1 MRTNPMLLIDFYK
14 AVHAEMLPKGIT
26 KSVSYYTPRM
36 SRVKRWDKVV
46 MFGLQGFI
54 KTYLIDYFNE
64 YFFKRPFA
72 DVMFEYKRVM
82 DASLGEDT
90 YNIGKI
96 INLHKLGY
104 LPIEIVALPEGTLVP
119 IHCPMFGITNTH
131 PDFAWLPQSLESLIS
146 AETWHPQLAATVGY
160 TYRQIVNHYYDK
172 TCDDN
177 VSRAR
182 ALGAFD
188 FRGEECLESAVK
200 AGAGWCLSHLNTAT
214 VPVIPY
220 LEQNYNCDCTKE
232 PVAFGS
238 PSTEHS
244 VMCSNYAVDGD
255 EITLLRRLLTEIY
268 PNTSFS
274 AVLDSYDYWNIIDN
288 VLPQLKKEIM
298 EHNGCM
304 LMRGDSGDCVEVVT
318 KTVFKLW
325 ELFGGTINS
334 KGYKVLD
341 PHVKAIYGDSITVQ
355 RCEEIYKILMEHGFA
370 CSNVALGVGS
380 FSFQCIEEDGELKP
394 FTRDTFSSCIKA
406 TYCEIDGKPTPIFKN
421 PKDGGFKKSQ
431 KGCCSVFKQGF
442 DPMSFVD
449 GLTWEEACADP
460 MNMLET
466 VFKDGK
472 LTKVQSLAKIRQL
485 LHNGEFLELRKD
497 VPADV

>member
-1 MRTNPMLLIDFYK
+1 MSRINPMLLIDFYK
-14 AVHAEMLPKGIT
+14 AVHAEMLPKDIT
-26 KSVSYYTPRM
+26 KSVSYFTPRM
-36 SRVKRWDKVV
+36 SRVKMWDKVV

-64 YFFKRPFA
+64 NFFERPFEE
-72 DVMFEYKRVM
+72 VMGEYSRIM
-82 DASLGEDT
+82 DAALGKDAYKLE
-90 YNIGKI
+90 KI
-96 INLHKLGY
+96 EKLHKLGY
-104 LPIEIVALPEGTLVP
+104 LPIEVISLPEGARVP
-119 IHCPMFGITNTH
+119 MQVPMFGITNTH
-131 PDFAWLPQSLESLIS
+131 EEFAWLPQSLESLIS
-146 AETWHPQLAATVGY
+146 AESWHPMLAATVGA
-160 TYRQIVNHYYDK
+160 TYRDIVNKYYEL

-177 VSRAR
+177 IPKAK

-188 FRGEECLESAVK
+188 FRGEECTESAIK
-200 AGAGWCLSHLNTAT
+200 AGAGWCLSFLNTAT
-214 VPVIPY
+214 VPTIPY
-220 LEQNYNCDCTKE
+220 LEQYYNCDCTKE

-244 VMCSNYAVDGD
+244 VMCSNYAIDGD
-255 EITLLRRLLTEIY
+255 EITLIRRLLTEIY

-288 VLPQLKKEIM
+288 VLPQLRDEIM
-298 EHNGCM
+298 GHNGCM

-325 ELFGGTINS
+325 ETFGGTVNS

-341 PHVKAIYGDSITVQ
+341 PHVKAIYGDSITIQ
-355 RCEEIYKILMEHGFA
+355 RCEEIYKILMENGFA

-380 FSFQCIEEDGELKP
+380 FSMQCVEEEGILKP

-406 TYCEIDGKPTPIFKN
+406 TYCEIAGQPYPIFKN

-431 KGCCSVFKQGF
+431 KGCCVVKLDENGNYTYK
-442 DPMSFVD
+442 DEY
-449 GLTWEEACADP
+449 TWAEAINDTE
-460 MNMLET
+460 NQLVT

-472 LTKVQSLAKIRQL
+472 MVKEQSLAEIRNI
-485 LHNGEFLELRKD
+485 LHGGKF
-497 VPADV
+497 

>member
-1 MRTNPMLLIDFYK
+1 MKKTNPMLLIDFYK
-14 AVHAEMLPKGIT
+14 AVHAEMLPKNIT
-26 KSVSYYTPRM
+26 KSVSYFTPRM
-36 SRVKRWDKVV
+36 SRVKRWDNVV
-46 MFGLQGFI
+46 LFGLQGFI
-54 KTYLIDYFNE
+54 KTYLIDYFNNE
-64 YFFKRPFA
+64 FFNKPF
-72 DVMFEYKRVM
+72 DEVMSEYKRIM
-82 DASLGEDT
+82 DATLGKDA
-90 YNIGKI
+90 YKI
-96 INLHKLGY
+96 EKIEALHKLGY
-104 LPIEIVALPEGTLVP
+104 LPIKIVSLPEGTTVP
-119 IHCPMFGITNTH
+119 MHVPMFGITNTH

-146 AETWHPQLAATVGY
+146 AEMWHPMLAATVGA
-160 TYRQIVNHYYDK
+160 TYRDIVNEYYDK

-177 VSRAR
+177 VPRAR

-200 AGAGWCLSHLNTAT
+200 AGAGWCLSFLNTAT
-214 VPVIPY
+214 VPTIPY
-220 LEQNYNCDCTKE
+220 LEEMYNCDCTKE
-232 PVAFGS
+232 PIAFGS

-244 VMCSNYAVDGD
+244 VMCSNYAVDGN

-288 VLPQLKKEIM
+288 VLPQLRDEIM
-298 EHNGCM
+298 NHNGCM

-325 ELFGGTINS
+325 EHFGGTINS

-355 RCEEIYKILMEHGFA
+355 RCEEIYKILEENGFA

-380 FSFQCIEEDGELKP
+380 FSFQCIEEDGILKP

-406 TYCEIDGKPTPIFKN
+406 TYCEIDGVPTPIFKN

-431 KGCCSVFKQGF
+431 KGCCAVYQSAE
-442 DPMSFVD
+442 DTLTFVD
-449 GLTWEEACADP
+449 GKTWNEAVSDNA
-460 MNMLET
+460 NLFRT
-466 VFKDGK
+466 VFEDGK
-472 LTKVQSLAKIRQL
+472 MTKEYTLSEIRNI
-485 LHNGEFLELRKD
+485 LHGGKF
-497 VPADV
+497 

>member
-1 MRTNPMLLIDFYK
+1 MNRTNPMLLIDFYK

-26 KSVSYYTPRM
+26 KSVSYFTPRM
-36 SRVKRWDKVV
+36 SRVKRWNEVV

-54 KTYLIDYFNE
+54 KTYLVDYFNE
-64 YFFKRPFA
+64 EFFLKSF
-72 DVMFEYKRVM
+72 DEVMAGYRRIM
-82 DASLGEDT
+82 DATLGAEA
-90 YNIGKI
+90 YKI
-96 INLHKLGY
+96 EKVEKLHKLGY
-104 LPIEIVALPEGTLVP
+104 LPIEIFALPEGTLVP
-119 IHCPMFGITNTH
+119 MHVPMFGITNTH

-146 AETWHPQLAATVGY
+146 AESWHPMLAATVGH
-160 TYRQIVNHYYDK
+160 TYREIVNRYYDL
-172 TCDDN
+172 TCEDTIP
-177 VSRAR
+177 RAR

-188 FRGEECLESAVK
+188 FRGEECTESAVK
-200 AGAGWCLSHLNTAT
+200 AGAGWCLSFLNTAT
-214 VPVIPY
+214 VPTIPY

-244 VMCSNYAVDGD
+244 VMCSNFAVDGD

-274 AVLDSYDYWNIIDN
+274 AVLDSYDYWNIIEN
-288 VLPQLKKEIM
+288 VLPQLKKEIL

-318 KTVFKLW
+318 ETVFKLW
-325 ELFGGTINS
+325 DIFGGTVNS

-355 RCEEIYKILMEHGFA
+355 RCEQIYEILTEKGFA

-380 FSFQCIEEDGELKP
+380 FSFQCIEEDGILKP

-406 TYCEIDGKPTPIFKN
+406 TYCEIDGAPYPIFKN

-431 KGCCSVFKQGF
+431 KGCCV
-442 DPMSFVD
+442 VYRED
-449 GLTWEEACADP
+449 GVLKYKDEYNWNEAVTDER
-460 MNMLET
+460 NLLNT

-472 LTKVQSLAKIRQL
+472 LVKEQTLQEIREVL
-485 LHNGEFLELRKD
+485 NGGAF
-497 VPADV
+497 

>member
-1 MRTNPMLLIDFYK
+1 MKSKTNPMLLIDFYK
-14 AVHAEMLPKGIT
+14 AVHAEMLPKNIT
-26 KSVSYYTPRM
+26 KSVSYFTPRM

-64 YFFKRPFA
+64 EFFDKPFEEIIY
-72 DVMFEYKRVM
+72 EYKRIM
-82 DASLGEDT
+82 DASLGKDA
-90 YNIGKI
+90 YKI
-96 INLHKLGY
+96 DKIENLHKLGY
-104 LPIEIVALPEGTLVP
+104 LPIEIVALPEGTIVLMHV
-119 IHCPMFGITNTH
+119 PMFGITNTH
-131 PDFAWLPQSLESLIS
+131 KDFAWLPQALESLIS
-146 AETWHPQLAATVGY
+146 AEMWHPMLAATVGK
-160 TYRQIVNHYYDK
+160 TYRDIVNYYYDL

-177 VSRAR
+177 VLKAR

-188 FRGEECLESAVK
+188 FRGEECLQSAVK
-200 AGAGWCLSHLNTAT
+200 AGAGWCLSFLNTAT
-214 VPVIPY
+214 VPTIPY
-220 LEQNYNCDCTKE
+220 LEKNYFCDCTKE
-232 PVAFGS
+232 DVAYGS

-274 AVLDSYDYWNIIDN
+274 AVLDSYDYWNVIDN
-288 VLPQLKKEIM
+288 ILPQLKTEIM
-298 EHNGCM
+298 NHNGCM

-325 ELFGGTINS
+325 EEFGGTVNS
-334 KGYKVLD
+334 KGYKLLD

-355 RCEEIYKILMEHGFA
+355 RCEEIYKILMENGFA

-380 FSFQCIEEDGELKP
+380 FSFQCIEEDEELKP

-406 TYCEIDGKPTPIFKN
+406 TYCEINGKPFPIFKN

-431 KGCCSVFKQGF
+431 KGCCRVYTRC
-442 DPMSFVD
+442 D
-449 GLTWEEACADP
+449 GSIYYEDELTWEQATDYEKRG
-460 MNMLET
+460 NMLIP
-466 VFKDGK
+466 VFKDGELLK
-472 LTKVQSLAKIRQL
+472 EQSLKEIRDR
-485 LHNGEFLELRKD
+485 LHGGRF
-497 VPADV
+497 

>member
-1 MRTNPMLLIDFYK
+1 MSAKKINPMLLIDFYK

-26 KSVSYYTPRM
+26 KSVSYFTPRM
-36 SRVKRWDKVV
+36 SRIKRWDKVV

-64 YFFKRPFA
+64 EFFGRPF
-72 DVMFEYKRVM
+72 DEVIEDYKRIM
-82 DASLGEDT
+82 DNALGSEA
-90 YNIGKI
+90 YKI
-96 INLHKLGY
+96 EKVEKLHHLGY

-119 IHCPMFGITNTH
+119 MHVPMFGITNTH
-131 PDFAWLPQSLESLIS
+131 PEFAWLPQSLESLIS
-146 AETWHPQLAATVGY
+146 AESWHPMIAATVGY
-160 TYRQIVNHYYDK
+160 TYRQIVNEYYDK

-177 VSRAR
+177 IPRAR

-188 FRGEECLESAVK
+188 FRGEESVESAVK
-200 AGAGWCLSHLNTAT
+200 AGAGWCLSFLNTAT
-214 VPVIPY
+214 VPTIPY
-220 LEQNYNCDCTKE
+220 LEANYDCDCTKE

-244 VMCSNYAVDGD
+244 VMCSNYAIDGD

-288 VLPQLKKEIM
+288 VLPELEPEIKA
-298 EHNGCM
+298 HNGCM
-304 LMRGDSGDCVEVVT
+304 LMRGESGDCVEVVT
-318 KTVFKLW
+318 KTVFKMW
-325 ELFGGTINS
+325 DQFGGTINS

-355 RCEEIYKILMEHGFA
+355 RCEEVYRILEENGFA

-380 FSFQCIEEDGELKP
+380 FSMQCIEEDGVLKP

-406 TYCEIDGKPTPIFKN
+406 TYCEIEGKPYPIFKN
-421 PKDGGFKKSQ
+421 PKDGGFKTSQ
-431 KGCCSVFKQGF
+431 KGCCAVFK
-442 DPMSFVD
+442 DDNCELSYKD
-449 GLTWEEACADP
+449 EYTWEEVCGNP
-460 MNMLET
+460 KNELIS

-472 LTKVQSLAKIRQL
+472 LTVSKTLSEIRAV
-485 LHNGEFLELRKD
+485 LHEGEF
-497 VPADV
+497 

>member
-1 MRTNPMLLIDFYK
+1 MKNTNPMLLIDFYK
-14 AVHAEMLPKGIT
+14 AVHAEMLPKNIT
-26 KSVSYYTPRM
+26 KSVSYFTPRM
-36 SRVKRWDKVV
+36 SRVNRWDSVV

-54 KTYLIDYFNE
+54 KKYLIEYFNAE
-64 YFFKRPFA
+64 FFNKPFDEA
-72 DVMFEYKRVM
+72 IGEYKRIM
-82 DASLGEDT
+82 DATLGKDA
-90 YNIGKI
+90 YKI
-96 INLHKLGY
+96 EKIEKLHKLGY
-104 LPIEIVALPEGTLVP
+104 LPIQIIALPEGTRVP
-119 IHCPMFGITNTH
+119 MHVPMFGITNTH

-146 AETWHPQLAATVGY
+146 AESWHPMIAATVGY
-160 TYRQIVNHYYDK
+160 TYREIVNKYYDL

-177 VSRAR
+177 IPRAK

-188 FRGEECLESAVK
+188 FRGEESLESAIK
-200 AGAGWCLSHLNTAT
+200 AGAGWCMSFLNTAT

-220 LEQNYNCDCTKE
+220 LESVYNCDCTKE

-274 AVLDSYDYWNIIDN
+274 AVLDSYDYWNVIDN
-288 VLPQLKKEIM
+288 ILPQIKDEILA
-298 EHNGCM
+298 HNGCM

-325 ELFGGTINS
+325 EEFGGTINS

-380 FSFQCIEEDGELKP
+380 FSFQCIEEDGVLKP

-406 TYCEIDGKPTPIFKN
+406 TYCEIDGKPLPIFKN

-431 KGCCSVFKQGF
+431 KGCCVVYK
-442 DPMSFVD
+442 DND
-449 GLTWEEACADP
+449 NGLCYKDEFTWDEAYGDSR
-460 MNMLET
+460 NMLVP
-466 VFKDGK
+466 VFKDGVM
-472 LTKVQSLAKIRQL
+472 TKEFTLDEVRAN
-485 LHNGEFLELRKD
+485 LHGGNF
-497 VPADV
+497 

>member
-1 MRTNPMLLIDFYK
+1 MKKINPMLLIDFYK

-26 KSVSYYTPRM
+26 KSVSYFTPRM
-36 SRVKRWDKVV
+36 SRVNRWNSVV

-64 YFFKRPFA
+64 EFFARPFGE
-72 DVMFEYKRVM
+72 VISEYKRII
-82 DASLGEDT
+82 DNTLGKNA
-90 YNIGKI
+90 YKI
-96 INLHKLGY
+96 EKIEKLHKLGY
-104 LPIEIVALPEGTLVP
+104 LPIEIVALPEGIKVP
-119 IHCPMFGITNTH
+119 MHVPMFGITNTH

-146 AETWHPQLAATVGY
+146 AESWHPMLAATVGH
-160 TYRQIVNHYYDK
+160 TYREIVDKYYAL

-177 VSRAR
+177 ASRAR

-188 FRGEECLESAVK
+188 FRGEECTESAVK
-200 AGAGWCLSHLNTAT
+200 AGAGWCLSFLNTAT
-214 VPVIPY
+214 VPTIPY

-244 VMCSNYAVDGD
+244 VMCSNFSVDGD

-274 AVLDSYDYWNIIDN
+274 AVLDSYDYWNVIDN
-288 VLPQLKKEIM
+288 ILPKLKKEIM

-325 ELFGGTINS
+325 EEFGGTINS

-341 PHVKAIYGDSITVQ
+341 PHVKAIYGDSITIQ
-355 RCEEIYKILMEHGFA
+355 RCEEIYKILMENGFA

-380 FSFQCIEEDGELKP
+380 FSFQCIEEDEELKP

-431 KGCCSVFKQGF
+431 KGCCVVIENNGK
-442 DPMSFVD
+442 
-449 GLTWEEACADP
+449 LTYQDEFTWKDS
-460 MNMLET
+460 MNHEKNLLKT
-466 VFKDGK
+466 VFKDGEIVK
-472 LTKVQSLAKIRQL
+472 EYTLSEIRDV
-485 LHNGEFLELRKD
+485 LHGGKF
-497 VPADV
+497 

>member
-1 MRTNPMLLIDFYK
+1 MKTNPMLLIDFYK
-14 AVHAEMLPKGIT
+14 AVHAEMLPQNIT
-26 KSVSYYTPRM
+26 KSVSYFTPRM

-54 KTYLIDYFNE
+54 KEYLIDYFNDNFFNVPLETVMGE
-64 YFFKRPFA
+64 YTRI
-72 DVMFEYKRVM
+72 M
-82 DASLGEDT
+82 DNTLGKNA
-90 YNIGKI
+90 YNPKKI
-96 INLHKLGY
+96 ENLHNLGY

-119 IHCPMFGITNTH
+119 MHVPMFGITNTH
-131 PDFAWLPQSLESLIS
+131 KDFAWLPQALESLIS
-146 AETWHPQLAATVGY
+146 AEMWHIMLAATVGY
-160 TYRQIVNHYYDK
+160 TYRQIVNEYYDK
-172 TCDDN
+172 TCDDD

-188 FRGEECLESAVK
+188 FRGEECLQSATK
-200 AGAGWCLSHLNTAT
+200 AGAGWLLSFLNTAT
-214 VPVIPY
+214 VPAIPY
-220 LEQNYNCDCTKE
+220 LENYYLCDCAKE
-232 PVAFGS
+232 PVGFGS

-244 VMCSNYAVDGD
+244 VMCSNFAVDGD

-274 AVLDSYDYWNIIDN
+274 AVLDSYDYWNVIDN
-288 VLPQLKKEIM
+288 ILPQLKPEIM
-298 EHNGCM
+298 AHNGCM

-325 ELFGGTINS
+325 DIFGGTVNS

-341 PHVKAIYGDSITVQ
+341 SHVKAIYGDSITVQ
-355 RCEEIYKILMEHGFA
+355 RCEEIYHILMENGFA

-380 FSFQCIEEDGELKP
+380 FSFQCIEEDGILKP

-406 TYCEIDGKPTPIFKN
+406 TYCEIDGTPTPIFKD

-431 KGCCSVFKQGF
+431 KGCCVVYNS
-442 DPMSFVD
+442 ME
-449 GLTWEEACADP
+449 GLWYQDEHSWLGASNSP
-460 MNMLET
+460 YQLLET

-472 LTKVQSLAKIRQL
+472 MVKEQTLSEVRST
-485 LHNGEFLELRKD
+485 LHGGMF
-497 VPADV
+497 

>member
-1 MRTNPMLLIDFYK
+1 MMKTNPMLLIDFYK
-14 AVHAEMLPKGIT
+14 AVHAEMLPNGIT
-26 KSVSYYTPRM
+26 KSVSYFTPRM

-64 YFFKRPFA
+64 EFFNKPF
-72 DVMFEYKRVM
+72 DEVIYSYKRIM
-82 DASLGEDT
+82 DATLGKDV
-90 YNIGKI
+90 YKI
-96 INLHKLGY
+96 DKIEKLHQLGY
-104 LPIEIVALPEGTLVP
+104 LPIEIVALPEGTRVP
-119 IHCPMFGITNTH
+119 MHVPMFGITNTH

-146 AETWHPQLAATVGY
+146 AEMWHPMLAATVGY
-160 TYRQIVNHYYDK
+160 TYREIVNKYYNL

-177 VSRAR
+177 IPRTR

-188 FRGEECLESAVK
+188 FRGEECLQSAEK
-200 AGAGWCLSHLNTAT
+200 AGAGWCLSFLNTAT
-214 VPVIPY
+214 VPTIPY
-220 LEQNYNCDCTKE
+220 LEANYNCDCTKE

-255 EITLLRRLLTEIY
+255 EETLLRRLLTEIY

-274 AVLDSYDYWNIIDN
+274 AVLDSYDYWNVIETC
-288 VLPQLKKEIM
+288 LPKLYKEVM

-304 LMRGDSGDCVEVVT
+304 LIRGDSGDCVEVVT

-325 ELFGGTINS
+325 DIFGGTINS

-355 RCEEIYKILMEHGFA
+355 RCEQVYQILMENGFA
-370 CSNVALGVGS
+370 CSNVVLGVGS
-380 FSFQCIEEDGELKP
+380 FSFQCIEEDGILKP

-406 TYCEIDGKPTPIFKN
+406 TYCEINDKPYPIFKN

-431 KGCCSVFKQGF
+431 KGCCIVVRSGDNLVY
-442 DPMSFVD
+442 VD
-449 GLTWEEACADP
+449 GRTWGEAHVLGEDAYI
-460 MNMLET
+460 NELET
-466 VFKDGK
+466 IFKDGK
-472 LTKVQSLAKIRQL
+472 LIKEQSLSEIRNV
-485 LHNGEFLELRKD
+485 LHGGNF
-497 VPADV
+497 

>member
-1 MRTNPMLLIDFYK
+1 MTNKTNPMLLIDFYK
-14 AVHAEMLPKGIT
+14 AVHAEMLPKNIT
-26 KSVSYYTPRM
+26 KSVSYFTPRM

-64 YFFKRPFA
+64 EFFDKPFEEIIY
-72 DVMFEYKRVM
+72 EYKRIM
-82 DASLGEDT
+82 DASLGKDA
-90 YNIGKI
+90 YKI
-96 INLHKLGY
+96 DKIESLHKLGY
-104 LPIEIVALPEGTLVP
+104 LPIEIVALPEGTIVP
-119 IHCPMFGITNTH
+119 MHVPMFGITNTH
-131 PDFAWLPQSLESLIS
+131 KDFAWLPQSLESLIS
-146 AETWHPQLAATVGY
+146 AEMWHPMLAATVGM
-160 TYRQIVNHYYDK
+160 TYRGIVNHYYDL
-172 TCDDN
+172 TCEDN
-177 VSRAR
+177 IPRSK

-200 AGAGWCLSHLNTAT
+200 AGAGWCLSFLNTAT
-214 VPVIPY
+214 VPTIPY
-220 LEQNYNCDCTKE
+220 LEKNYFCDCTKE
-232 PVAFGS
+232 SVAYGS

-288 VLPQLKKEIM
+288 ILPQLKTEIM
-298 EHNGCM
+298 NHNGCM

-325 ELFGGTINS
+325 EEFGGTINS

-355 RCEEIYKILMEHGFA
+355 RCEEIYKILMENGFS

-380 FSFQCIEEDGELKP
+380 FSFQCIEEDGFLKP

-406 TYCEIDGKPTPIFKN
+406 TYCEIDGKPFPIFKN

-431 KGCCSVFKQGF
+431 KGCCRVYTRC
-442 DPMSFVD
+442 D
-449 GLTWEEACADP
+449 GSIYYEDELTWEQATEYEKRG
-460 MNMLET
+460 NMLIP
-466 VFKDGK
+466 VFKDGELLK
-472 LTKVQSLAKIRQL
+472 EQSLKEIRDR
-485 LHNGEFLELRKD
+485 LHGGEF
-497 VPADV
+497 